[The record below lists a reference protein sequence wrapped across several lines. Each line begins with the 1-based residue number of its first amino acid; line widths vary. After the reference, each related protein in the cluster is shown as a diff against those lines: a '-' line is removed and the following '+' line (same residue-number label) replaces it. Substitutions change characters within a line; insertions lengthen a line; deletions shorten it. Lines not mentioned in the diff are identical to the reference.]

1 MNTELEYNYGKE
13 HCLMMIDEGINDEVE
28 TIMLEPRCLY
38 DDAVVGYTDEGSA
51 VYGIGKILGALIKDI
66 STDSDGLLAD
76 DRSQEEVYE
85 DAMDY
90 LNYNILGGLEKNEEG
105 YNKTVETL
113 EEDGKEI
120 TVAYPILI
128 NQ

>member
-13 HCLMMIDEGINDEVE
+13 HCLMMIDEGINDEVD

-38 DDAVVGYTDEGSA
+38 DDAVIGYTHEGSA
-51 VYGIGKILGALIKDI
+51 VYGIGKIIGALVNDS

-76 DRSQEEVYE
+76 DRSQEEVEE

-90 LNYNILGGLEKNEEG
+90 LNYNILGALDHLP
-105 YNKTVETL
+105 TIETST
-113 EEDGKEI
+113 EDGEER
-120 TVAYPILI
+120 TVANPILVW
-128 NQ
+128 Q